1 MLAFV
6 LLLGS
11 VVSLQASINFLA
23 VGDWGGDDTSPYY
36 TEAQVSSVKGMD
48 KIATTLQAEF
58 ILALGDNFYHS
69 GVVNEYDT
77 RFQTT
82 FENVYT
88 PESLQKNWYV
98 VAGNHDHYGN
108 VTGEIAYTPY
118 SNRWVFPSSYYA
130 KSFESSDD
138 GVTIDIIFI
147 DTVELASKTLK
158 QRHEEGYFDPLPLL
172 DKAVA
177 TTQWQWI
184 ENQLASSKADFLLV
198 AGHYPVYSICEHGP
212 TATLVTNLLP
222 LLKQYNAHYVNG
234 HDHCMEHIV
243 EVDSNVNH
251 FLSGMGVECCY
262 KASNK
267 LKIPTNSLQWYIAAD
282 NKGKNTAGF
291 SSFEVSKSGMTV
303 KYYNQD
309 GTLLYT
315 APAVP
320 PRN

>member
-1 MLAFV
+1 MTYFCVIPLE
-6 LLLGS
+6 LNTK
-11 VVSLQASINFLA
+11 SI
-23 VGDWGGDDTSPYY
+23 GDDTSPYY
-36 TEAQVSSVKGMD
+36 TKAQASSVKGMD
-48 KIATTLQAEF
+48 KIATSLQAEF

-130 KSFESSDD
+130 KSFESPDD

-147 DTVELASKTLK
+147 DTGKLLPFIHRSVHPLIGDDVPVELASKTLK
-158 QRHEEGYFDPLPLL
+158 QHHEEGYFDPLPLL
-172 DKAVA
+172 DKTVA

-198 AGHYPVYSICEHGP
+198 AGHYPV
-212 TATLVTNLLP
+212 
-222 LLKQYNAHYVNG
+222 
-234 HDHCMEHIV
+234 
-243 EVDSNVNH
+243 
-251 FLSGMGVECCY
+251 SG
-262 KASNK
+262 
-267 LKIPTNSLQWYIAAD
+267 
-282 NKGKNTAGF
+282 
-291 SSFEVSKSGMTV
+291 
-303 KYYNQD
+303 
-309 GTLLYT
+309 
-315 APAVP
+315 
-320 PRN
+320 